1 MLVMPCYAML
11 CHVMPPWPCGKVFL
25 EIRSL
30 EGMRYLEEWNAVLGK
45 TGYHSSVDLEKNL
58 VIPIDEKR

>member
-1 MLVMPCYAML
+1 
-11 CHVMPPWPCGKVFL
+11 MPPWPCGKVFL